1 MQEVKCWQ
9 FVWPGGGWK
18 QVSEEG
24 TGSCAEALQMI
35 GNCCK
40 LTVIFTAGNP
50 FVDDTWHRQAK
61 RLRRDFL
68 LRNYEDV
75 LDNRK
80 KLNDQCL
87 DMLKGMIFTLWCLR
101 QVGNIWGPWWLSLS
115 TAGFMSLLAYGG
127 RRGTGAA
134 AGSCNLWEK
143 VILELLVSKI
153 STRTKTLT

>member
-68 LRNYEDV
+68 LLRNYEDL

-101 QVGNIWGPWWLSLS
+101 QVGIWGPWWLSLS

-134 AGSCNLWEK
+134 AGSCNLWWEK
-143 VILELLVSKI
+143 V
-153 STRTKTLT
+153 

>member
-18 QVSEEG
+18 QVSEEGTAG

-61 RLRRDFL
+61 RLQRDFLL

-75 LDNRK
+75 LDRK

-134 AGSCNLWEK
+134 AGWEK
-143 VILELLVSKI
+143 VILELPVSKI
-153 STRTKTLT
+153 STRTKT

>member
-1 MQEVKCWQ
+1 MTSKRGLKCE
-9 FVWPGGGWK
+9 
-18 QVSEEG
+18 QVGEEG

-68 LRNYEDV
+68 LLRNYEDV
-75 LDNRK
+75 LDRK

-87 DMLKGMIFTLWCLR
+87 NMLKRMI
-101 QVGNIWGPWWLSLS
+101 IP
-115 TAGFMSLLAYGG
+115 
-127 RRGTGAA
+127 
-134 AGSCNLWEK
+134 
-143 VILELLVSKI
+143 IL
-153 STRTKTLT
+153 